1 MKQSK
6 KPKCRVNSDHD
17 SFPMAHDVLR
27 EQIVKTNQNEDD
39 YGSEH
44 NDTSMEQST
53 ETSNIELVELKVV
66 EQPQL

>member
-1 MKQSK
+1 
-6 KPKCRVNSDHD
+6 
-17 SFPMAHDVLR
+17 MAHDVLR